1 MAPRKRK
8 TAGAKK
14 DTPIN
19 RELKRSLARL
29 KAHKS
34 RVTAAEKKFIDLKIK
49 EVTQLIA
56 HIKALCAG
64 SLKFAFRPF
73 SIKGK

>member
-1 MAPRKRK
+1 MGPPRPDR
-8 TAGAKK
+8 AHRR

-34 RVTAAEKKFIDLKIK
+34 RVTAEEKAFIDLKIK
-49 EVTQLIA
+49 EVTQLIS
-56 HIKALCAG
+56 HIKALCSG
-64 SLKFAFRPF
+64 QLRFAFRPF
-73 SIKGK
+73 FIKGK